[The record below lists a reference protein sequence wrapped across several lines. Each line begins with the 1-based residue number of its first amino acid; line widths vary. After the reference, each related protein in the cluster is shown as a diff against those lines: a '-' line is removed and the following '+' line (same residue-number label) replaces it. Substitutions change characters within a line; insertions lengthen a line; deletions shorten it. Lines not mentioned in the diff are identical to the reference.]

1 MNDVVTVLLVDDHPL
16 VRRGIRG
23 FLETQP
29 GIVAVAEAGSGE
41 EALAAA
47 AEQPPDVALVDL
59 VMPDMHGVDVIR
71 RLHAHSPRTS
81 IVVLT
86 SHHTDE
92 HIFAAIRA
100 GALSYVLK
108 DVGPDELADVVV
120 KAAAGEAVLHPRVA
134 ARVVAELQGAKSQG
148 PNPFRELSEREFEV
162 LGLIAAGMTN
172 AEIAA
177 RLFISDKTVKS
188 HVGNILAKLHLA
200 DRTQAAVFAWRTG
213 VAH

>member
-1 MNDVVTVLLVDDHPL
+1 MRSARRPVTDVT
-16 VRRGIRG
+16 
-23 FLETQP
+23 
-29 GIVAVAEAGSGE
+29 
-41 EALAAA
+41 
-47 AEQPPDVALVDL
+47 
-59 VMPDMHGVDVIR
+59 
-71 RLHAHSPRTS
+71 SP
-81 IVVLT
+81 
-86 SHHTDE
+86 
-92 HIFAAIRA
+92 AAIRA

>member
-29 GIVAVAEAGSGE
+29 GIVVVAEAGSGE

-120 KAAAGEAVLHPRVA
+120 KAAAGEAVLHPQVA

-148 PNPFRELSEREFEV
+148 PNPFRELSERELEV

-213 VAH
+213 VAN